1 MKHLLI
7 SLSSLIII
15 SFLQSCGHEKGD
27 VLIQNITT
35 IDAIN
40 GQRKNQS
47 ILIKE
52 NRIIRVSDSSDKMT
66 ATEVIDG
73 TGKYMIPGLWDA
85 HVHLTFEDEIE
96 KHMFDLFIANGIT
109 SIRDTGGQIDR
120 MVKLKELAL
129 DKVTH
134 RPRVK
139 IAGPL
144 IDGMPRVYDGS
155 SPGVPDISKGISTPE
170 EAKAFVAELAE
181 AGVDLVKAYEML
193 TPELFEAVV
202 EEAKK
207 HKLKVTGHIPL
218 QMTVHQA
225 SDLGMSSVEHMR
237 NLEMSMVSRSEEKV
251 AERVKIVSMSQDSLG
266 YGVRSRLHSAYRFS
280 SLKEIDPQEKIRV
293 LNTLNRNQ
301 TWQIPTLALVMSSEL
316 LPWSDDEW
324 IKTFDYLPAKTKQTW
339 LKDCKQMATMPVSD
353 NQKSYMNW
361 ASGMLQDL
369 QDNDIPIMAGTDCPI
384 FFLTPGFSLHR
395 ELQTFVEKASMDPLA
410 ALKTATYNPALYF
423 NMEDEL
429 GTIENGKIAD
439 LVILDKNPL
448 DNIRNTKSIHTV
460 IKDGYIHNK
469 KALEEMLRI

>member
-1 MKHLLI
+1 MLL
-7 SLSSLIII
+7 
-15 SFLQSCGHEKGD
+15 FQSCEQETGD
-27 VLIQNITT
+27 VLIENITT

-40 GQRKNQS
+40 GVNENQCVV
-47 ILIKE
+47 IKG
-52 NRIIRVSDSSDKMT
+52 NRIISIHDSSEGISAAK
-66 ATEVIDG
+66 VIDG

-85 HVHLTFEDEIE
+85 HVHLTFEPEVE
-96 KHMFDLFIANGIT
+96 EHMFDLFMANGIT

-120 MVKLKELAL
+120 MVRLKEQAL
-129 DKVTH
+129 SKVTH

-155 SPGVPDISKGISTPE
+155 SPGVPDISKGIFTPE
-170 EAKAFVAELAE
+170 EATAYVAELAE

-202 EEAKK
+202 NEAKK

-237 NLEMSMVSRSEEKV
+237 NLEMSMVPNAEAKV
-251 AERVKIVSMSQDSLG
+251 AERVKIISMSQDSMG
-266 YGVRSRLHSAYRFS
+266 YSVRSRLHSSYRFS
-280 SLKEIDPQEKIRV
+280 SLKEIESQAKTNV

-301 TWQIPTLALVMSSEL
+301 TWQIPTLALVLSSEL

-324 IKTFDYLPAKTKQTW
+324 KKTFDYLPAKTKQIW
-339 LKDCKQMATMPVSD
+339 LKDCAAMVDVPVSD

-395 ELQTFVEKASMDPLA
+395 ELQTFVENAGMDPLA

-423 NMEDEL
+423 NMEHDL
-429 GTIENGKIAD
+429 GTIDAGKIAD
-439 LVILDKNPL
+439 LLILDKNPL
-448 DNIRNTKSIHTV
+448 ENIRNTLSIHAV
-460 IKDGYIHNK
+460 IKDGYVHAKND
-469 KALEEMLRI
+469 LENMLQI